1 MKLINKSPRNYIAFD
16 TVLKAGEVLDIQDTK
31 IINILKTQPEVEE
44 YVDKE
49 DVKKLQEEI
58 KELKKQ
64 QKGEDAKEG
73 KKQSKSKK

>member
-16 TVLKAGEVLDIQDTK
+16 TILKAGEVLDIQDTK
-31 IINILKTQPEVEE
+31 VINILKTQPEVEE

-64 QKGEDAKEG
+64 QKVEDTKES

>member
-16 TVLKAGEVLDIQDTK
+16 TILKAGEVLDIQDTK
-31 IINILKTQPEVEE
+31 VINILKTQPEVEE

-64 QKGEDAKEG
+64 QKVEDTREG